1 MSETTE
7 LGVGSPKVTA
17 ERTPKAAT
25 KIVVRKLDKLEATA
39 CPILPNK
46 AWG

>member
-7 LGVGSPKVTA
+7 LGVG
-17 ERTPKAAT
+17 TPKAAAEPKTST

-39 CPILPNK
+39 CPILPSG